1 MTLQKFDHVLLRK
14 WRGESESGGRRAE
27 VAEMK
32 GGGAIYLNYIHFS
45 LKKLPFQIEYIC
57 TLYQFSLQ
65 FLKNILPYKM
75 GENHGFIL
83 IPPVVNLSCTRH
95 FNVSSDVLSVK
106 SGTPSDP

>member
-45 LKKLPFQIEYIC
+45 LKKTSISDRVHLHTLPIFPTIPQKYS
-57 TLYQFSLQ
+57 SLQ
-65 FLKNILPYKM
+65 DGRKSRVY
-75 GENHGFIL
+75 
-83 IPPVVNLSCTRH
+83 
-95 FNVSSDVLSVK
+95 FNSASRQ
-106 SGTPSDP
+106 PIMH